1 MTENRIKELQD
12 FALDFQEQ
20 LREAK
25 ELYQQRQLKTKNLE
39 QKYFKTENNKA
50 KLNIEENRNKFKIK
64 PLKNIEQLKLNEHWI
79 PNCLFGKSFERF
91 KKLTY
96 GHFPTSWE
104 LVCKNILIFN

>member
-104 LVCKNILIFN
+104 LVCKNIFNF

>member
-25 ELYQQRQLKTKNLE
+25 ELYQQRQLKTQNLE

-50 KLNIEENRNKFKIK
+50 TLNIEENKNKYKIK

-79 PNCLFGKSFERF
+79 PIENIFLCLYHCLNQFLCFIYF
-91 KKLTY
+91 
-96 GHFPTSWE
+96 
-104 LVCKNILIFN
+104 I

>member
-39 QKYFKTENNKA
+39 QKYF
-50 KLNIEENRNKFKIK
+50 
-64 PLKNIEQLKLNEHWI
+64 
-79 PNCLFGKSFERF
+79 
-91 KKLTY
+91 
-96 GHFPTSWE
+96 
-104 LVCKNILIFN
+104 

>member
-39 QKYFKTENNKA
+39 QKYFKTENNEA
-50 KLNIEENRNKFKIK
+50 TQNVEENKNKYKIK

-104 LVCKNILIFN
+104 LVCKNIFNF

>member
-39 QKYFKTENNKA
+39 QKYFKTENNKPT
-50 KLNIEENRNKFKIK
+50 LNIEENRSKFKIK

-79 PNCLFGKSFERF
+79 PNCLFGKSFDRF

-104 LVCKNILIFN
+104 LVCKNIFNF